1 MTQLVPRWR
10 AQKFDLVTREAIL
23 DATVATLEECG
34 YAGTSVRAVARRA
47 GVSQGA
53 LQHHFP
59 TKTALVEAALL
70 QLAVGLSEQAR
81 ERMRALPDAGQ
92 QRCAEALDM
101 LWEIH
106 NLPIAHVITELLL
119 AARTDADL
127 REHIAARLPT
137 RRAQQP
143 HNRIRVAALHGT
155 CAPTRRGRRPS
166 RHCPATDARRCRMAF
181 RLNSDQ
187 RMFSCSKEIPRS
199 SVK

>member
-1 MTQLVPRWR
+1 MTR
-10 AQKFDLVTREAIL
+10 AAKHTVAREAIL

-47 GVSQGA
+47 RVSQGA

-70 QLAVGLSEQAR
+70 QLAVGLSEQAQ
-81 ERMRALPDAGQ
+81 ERTRALPDAGP

-127 REHIAARLPT
+127 REHIAAGVDTAHALAVAMAEQALPDLAT
-137 RRAQQP
+137 RPDFADW
-143 HNRIRVAALHGT
+143 ILTCVATMRGLVVMAPLPIASAGVVDWPQARTLLLAAISAEPGTHG
-155 CAPTRRGRRPS
+155 
-166 RHCPATDARRCRMAF
+166 
-181 RLNSDQ
+181 
-187 RMFSCSKEIPRS
+187 
-199 SVK
+199 